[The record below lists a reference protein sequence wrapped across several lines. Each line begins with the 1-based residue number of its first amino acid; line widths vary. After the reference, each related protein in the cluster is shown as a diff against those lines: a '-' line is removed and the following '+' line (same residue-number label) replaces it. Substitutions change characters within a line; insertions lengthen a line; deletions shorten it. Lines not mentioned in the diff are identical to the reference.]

1 MLRIYLAELLNA
13 LQAQDQRRVIRQE
26 KFMEGASQAKMQVQE
41 GDKGL
46 KKYTR
51 KTIKVMVAAIKEPKT
66 FLFVNTVRKQIT
78 YKNIVGGDL
87 M

>member
-1 MLRIYLAELLNA
+1 
-13 LQAQDQRRVIRQE
+13 
-26 KFMEGASQAKMQVQE
+26 
-41 GDKGL
+41 
-46 KKYTR
+46 
-51 KTIKVMVAAIKEPKT
+51 MVAAIKEPKT